1 MFGLI
6 PFARENTLSNQNLFN
21 YLDNIEKSF
30 FGEMEPAAH
39 FRTDIKDNG
48 NEYLLEAELP
58 GFAKEDIHINVDGD
72 RLEITARH
80 RENKEEKK
88 ENYVCRERK
97 FGSFSRSF
105 DMTGIDTEAI
115 SAGYQD
121 GILSLHLP
129 KRIPVQPEAK
139 RIEVK

>member
-6 PFARENTLSNQNLFN
+6 PFTRENSLSNQNLFN
-21 YLDNIEKSF
+21 YLDSIEKSF
-30 FGEMEPAAH
+30 FNDMEPAAQ
-39 FRTDIKDNG
+39 FRTDIRDNG

-58 GFAKEDIHINVDGD
+58 GFAKEDIHINIDGD
-72 RLEITARH
+72 RLDITASH
-80 RENKEEKK
+80 QEKKEEKK
-88 ENYVCRERK
+88 DNYVCRERK

-105 DMTGIDTEAI
+105 DVTGIDTAAI

-129 KRIPVQPEAK
+129 KKQPAQPEVK

>member
-6 PFARENTLSNQNLFN
+6 PFTRENSLNSQNLFN

-30 FGEMEPAAH
+30 FGEMEPAAQ

-48 NEYLLEAELP
+48 SEFLLEAELP
-58 GFAKEDIHINVDGD
+58 GFAKEDISINIDGD
-72 RLEITARH
+72 RLDITARH
-80 RENKEEKK
+80 KTEKEEKK

-105 DMTGIDTEAI
+105 DVTGIDTGAI
-115 SAGYQD
+115 TAGYQD

-129 KRIPVQPEAK
+129 KQRPVQPEVK

>member
-6 PFARENTLSNQNLFN
+6 PFERDNSLSTQNLFN

-30 FGEMEPAAH
+30 FRDMDPAAQ
-39 FRTDIKDNG
+39 FRTDIKDAG

-58 GFAKEDIHINVDGD
+58 GFSKQDIHIDLNGN
-72 RLEITARH
+72 RLEISAKH
-80 RENKEEKK
+80 EEAKEEKK

-105 DMTGIDTEAI
+105 DVTGIYTSGI
-115 SAGYQD
+115 SAGYHD
-121 GILSLHLP
+121 GILTMHLP
-129 KRIPVQPEAK
+129 KKQPVKPEAK
-139 RIEVK
+139 RIELN

>member
-6 PFARENTLSNQNLFN
+6 PFERDNSLSTQNLFN

-30 FGEMEPAAH
+30 FRDVDPATQ

-58 GFAKEDIHINVDGD
+58 GFAKKDIHIDLNGN
-72 RLEITARH
+72 RLEISAQH
-80 RENKEEKK
+80 EENKEEKK
-88 ENYVCRERK
+88 DNYVCRERK

-105 DMTGIDTEAI
+105 DVTGIDTSNI

-121 GILSLHLP
+121 GILTLHLP
-129 KRIPVQPEAK
+129 KKQPVKPEAK
-139 RIEVK
+139 RIELN

>member
-6 PFARENTLSNQNLFN
+6 PFTHDNSLSSQNLFN
-21 YLDNIEKSF
+21 YLDNIERSF
-30 FGEMEPAAH
+30 FGDMEPAAQ

-58 GFAKEDIHINVDGD
+58 GFNRDDISISLDGD
-72 RLEITARH
+72 RLDITAKH
-80 RENKEEKK
+80 EEKKEEKK
-88 ENYVCRERK
+88 DNYICRERK
-97 FGSFSRSF
+97 LGTYSRSF
-105 DMTGIDTEAI
+105 DVSAVDTSGI

-129 KRIPVQPEAK
+129 KKQPVQPEVK
-139 RIEVK
+139 RIELK

>member
-6 PFARENTLSNQNLFN
+6 PFTRENSLNSQNLFN

-30 FGEMEPAAH
+30 FGEMEPAAQ

-48 NEYLLEAELP
+48 SEFLLEAELP
-58 GFAKEDIHINVDGD
+58 GFGKEDISINIDGD
-72 RLEITARH
+72 RLDITARH
-80 RENKEEKK
+80 KTEKEEKK

-105 DMTGIDTEAI
+105 DVTGIDTGAI
-115 SAGYQD
+115 TAGYQD

-129 KRIPVQPEAK
+129 KQRPVQPEVK

>member
-6 PFARENTLSNQNLFN
+6 PFTRENSLSNQNLFN

-30 FGEMEPAAH
+30 FGDLEPAAQ
-39 FRTDIKDNG
+39 FRTDIRDNG

-58 GFAKEDIHINVDGD
+58 GFSKEDIAIHIDGD
-72 RLEITARH
+72 RLDITAKH
-80 RENKEEKK
+80 EEKKEEKK
-88 ENYVCRERK
+88 DNYVCRERK
-97 FGSFSRSF
+97 FGTFSRSF
-105 DMTGIDTEAI
+105 DVTGIDTAAI
-115 SAGYQD
+115 SAGYQE

-129 KRIPVQPEAK
+129 KKVPAQPEVK

>member
-6 PFARENTLSNQNLFN
+6 PFERDNSLSTQNLFN

-30 FGEMEPAAH
+30 FRDVDPATQ

-58 GFAKEDIHINVDGD
+58 GFAKKDIHIDLNGN
-72 RLEITARH
+72 RLEISAQH
-80 RENKEEKK
+80 EENKEEKK
-88 ENYVCRERK
+88 DNYVCRERK

-105 DMTGIDTEAI
+105 DVTGIDTSNI

-121 GILSLHLP
+121 GILTLHLP
-129 KRIPVQPEAK
+129 KKQPVKPEAK
-139 RIEVK
+139 RIELT

>member
-6 PFARENTLSNQNLFN
+6 PFERDNSLSTQNLFN

-30 FGEMEPAAH
+30 FRDVDPAAQ

-58 GFAKEDIHINVDGD
+58 GFAKKDIHIDLNGN
-72 RLEITARH
+72 RLEISAQH
-80 RENKEEKK
+80 EENKEEKK
-88 ENYVCRERK
+88 DNYVCRERK

-105 DMTGIDTEAI
+105 DVTGIETSNI

-121 GILSLHLP
+121 GILTLHLP
-129 KRIPVQPEAK
+129 KKQPTAPEAK
-139 RIEVK
+139 RIELN